1 MVEALLPPSAPDR
14 LDAIFGAL
22 ADPTR
27 RALVLALSEGERS
40 IKELGSPFRVSFQ
53 AISKHVQVLE
63 RAGLVRRRVVGR
75 THLCSLEASALASA
89 DLWLKNYERLWN
101 QRFDALEAMLKAEAQ
116 EDRRAGGDSASGG
129 PGV

>member
-1 MVEALLPPSAPDR
+1 M
-14 LDAIFGAL
+14 
-22 ADPTR
+22 
-27 RALVLALSEGERS
+27 
-40 IKELGSPFRVSFQ
+40 SFQ

-75 THLCSLEASALASA
+75 THLCSLEASALAST